1 MSRKEHFPFQ
11 FSSTKG
17 RRIKA
22 AFDGGQISS
31 DAGVLL
37 VREADRRLNLT
48 KSLSRLVEDK
58 RRCGSVEHSVESMVR
73 QRVYGLCAD
82 YEDLVDFDEL
92 RNDPLWQCACGK
104 EDVLAGKSTLSRFE
118 SRADRRLAFEANAL
132 LVESFIDS
140 FAEAPEEL
148 VLDFDATDDPVHG
161 HQEGRFFHGYYGHYC
176 FLPLYVF
183 CGDRLL
189 TAYLRP
195 SDRDAALHSGAIL
208 KLLVTRLRRQWPHV
222 RIIFRGDSGFCRDR
236 TLAWCDRN
244 NVDYVVGLARNDVLL
259 REISVLMEQ
268 ARVEHERTGQKQR
281 LFGGYIY
288 GAKTWTLKR
297 HVIAKAEHSDKGANP
312 RFVVTSLE
320 GNEQDI
326 YEKIYCARGEME
338 NRIKEQM
345 TLFSDR
351 TSAGLWWTNQWRL
364 ILSAYAYTLWECVR
378 RVGLEGTKFVRAQ
391 CATLRLK
398 FLKIGTLVQKGSRVL
413 RLRLP
418 SAFPHKELFIQAV
431 ARLRPT

>member
-1 MSRKEHFPFQ
+1 MSREEHLSFR
-11 FSSTKG
+11 FSSSKG
-17 RRIKA
+17 LRIKA
-22 AFDGGQISS
+22 AFDGGRISS
-31 DAGVLL
+31 DGGVLL
-37 VREADRRLNLT
+37 VREADRRLDLT
-48 KSLSRLVEDK
+48 RGLSRLVNDK
-58 RRCGSVEHSVESMVR
+58 RRAGSIEHSVESMIR
-73 QRVYGLCAD
+73 QRIYGLCAD

-92 RNDPLWQCACGK
+92 RTDPLWQCACGRD
-104 EDVLAGKSTLSRFE
+104 EALAGKSTLSRFE
-118 SRADRRLAFEANAL
+118 GRADRRLAFEANAL

-140 FAEAPEEL
+140 FDEAPGEL
-148 VLDFDATDDPVHG
+148 ILDFDATDDPVHG

-195 SDRDAALHSGAIL
+195 SDRDAALHSAAIL
-208 KLLVTRLRRQWPHV
+208 KLLVTRLRRQWPQV
-222 RIIFRGDSGFCRDR
+222 RIVFRGDSGFCRDR

-244 NVDYVVGLARNDVLL
+244 AVDYVVGLARNEVLI
-259 REISVLMEQ
+259 REIAPLMER
-268 ARVEHERTGQKQR
+268 ARKEHEKTGEKQR

-320 GNEQDI
+320 GDDQDI
-326 YEKIYCARGEME
+326 YEKTYCGRGEME

-351 TSAGLWWTNQWRL
+351 HQR
-364 ILSAYAYTLWECVR
+364 
-378 RVGLEGTKFVRAQ
+378 
-391 CATLRLK
+391 
-398 FLKIGTLVQKGSRVL
+398 
-413 RLRLP
+413 
-418 SAFPHKELFIQAV
+418 
-431 ARLRPT
+431 